1 MSSQFDKEE
10 RAVLP
15 TEFFN
20 FASKIG
26 FQKGD
31 IKLMVLCVNFGTNW
45 TKRKEL

>member
-15 TEFFN
+15 MEFFN

-26 FQKGD
+26 FQKGE
-31 IKLMVLCVNFGTNW
+31 IKLMV
-45 TKRKEL
+45 